1 MKLDV
6 DLSLLLEAVKKMG
19 AKEIDFDIESVAP
32 PLNPI
37 DKALSTEGFEISLD
51 KVQFINGLA
60 SYEGRQILL
69 YIKDHGSFIN
79 HAIEHQPDGCKKFH
93 VADCS
98 VLKSMREANR
108 YDRYVV
114 TNNLS
119 GLFTISGVDR
129 YTGQPISAKAKLA
142 VCKCC
147 LSYLNYKGYRQQ
159 QQDNRKAIF
168 NTFKLEDFFE
178 TYSSFFPYKPSGI
191 ADTPFSGYTPDW
203 PSISR
208 EYRKSKGYRCEI
220 CGVVLSSNKGLLH
233 VHHKNGV
240 KTDNSPR
247 NLMALCSD
255 CHKKQ
260 PHHHQLYVSCSD
272 IETINTLRVKQNCV
286 STSSWKDVYRY
297 SDVALHGLI
306 GLLESEKVPLPVVC
320 HKPALDDLLSD
331 TAVDSAWPIIDLAWP
346 RKKIGVFLNP
356 TCAHNAEKMGW
367 KAFNIMDALSNI
379 NRMVRLL
386 K

>member
-19 AKEIDFDIESVAP
+19 AEEIDFDIESVAP

-69 YIKDHGSFIN
+69 YIKDHGSFIKN
-79 HAIEHQPDGCKKFH
+79 AIEHQPDGCRRFH

-119 GLFTISGVDR
+119 GLFPISGVD
-129 YTGQPISAKAKLA
+129 TGQPISAKVKLA

-147 LSYLNYKGYRQQ
+147 LTYLNYKSYRQQ
-159 QQDNRKAIF
+159 QNNRKTIF
-168 NTFKLEDFFE
+168 DTFKLGDFFE

-191 ADTPFSGYTPDW
+191 ADTPLSGYTPDW

-220 CGVVLSSNKGLLH
+220 CGVELSSQKGLLH
-233 VHHKNGV
+233 VHHKDGV
-240 KTDNSPR
+240 KTHNSPS
-247 NLMALCSD
+247 NLMALCSV

-260 PHHHQLYVSCSD
+260 PHHQHLYVSCSD
-272 IETINTLRVKQNCV
+272 IDTINTLRVKQHRV

-306 GLLESEKVPLPVVC
+306 GLLESEKAPLPVVC
-320 HKPALDDLLSD
+320 HKPAF
-331 TAVDSAWPIIDLAWP
+331 AWPIIDLAWP

-356 TCAHNAEKMGW
+356 TCAHDAEKMGW
-367 KAFNIMDALSNI
+367 KTFNIMDALSNI